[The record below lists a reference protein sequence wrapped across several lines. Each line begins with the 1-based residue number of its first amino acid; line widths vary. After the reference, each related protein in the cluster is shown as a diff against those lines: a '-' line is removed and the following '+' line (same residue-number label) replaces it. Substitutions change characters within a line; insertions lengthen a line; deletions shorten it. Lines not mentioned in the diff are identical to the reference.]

1 MSYHSTEP
9 ILTEG
14 FITDFLLKLS
24 NEVYDLRVRRGEF
37 DDFHKKRE
45 QWNDTLKG
53 LGQPAMERYD
63 NLVTPAF
70 VAYQEVLENCLIRQG
85 ILQTIY
91 SRLQGQRAEVN
102 PEEMKI
108 PGLPEA
114 AARLTAACADFVGGL
129 EDEAAARCAAYLKLR
144 RESIDAGRG
153 LCWRC
158 GADLAEGLLI
168 QGQACA

>member
-45 QWNDTLKG
+45 QWNDTLKE
-53 LGQPAMERYD
+53 LGHPAMERYD

-114 AARLTAACADFVGGL
+114 AARLTAACVDFVGGL